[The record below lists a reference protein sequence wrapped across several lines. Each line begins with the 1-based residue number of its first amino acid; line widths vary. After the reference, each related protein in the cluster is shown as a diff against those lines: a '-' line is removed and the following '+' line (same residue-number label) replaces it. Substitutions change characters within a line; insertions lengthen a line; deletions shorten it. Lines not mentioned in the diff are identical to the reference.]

1 MPTGIP
7 GLPKSATIGGFPV
20 PITDVQ
26 IHDGLLAV
34 QQTSEGERLRV
45 ALAGEMDLANAETAG
60 STLREVLLSDKDV
73 VVDLGGLEFIDSTGL
88 AMLVVAMREGGRRLS
103 FLPSRHASVRRLLSL
118 TGLDERMNFSPAPA
132 T

>member
-1 MPTGIP
+1 
-7 GLPKSATIGGFPV
+7 V

-60 STLREVLLSDKDV
+60 STLREVLLRDKDV

-103 FLPSRHASVRRLLSL
+103 FLPSRHAAVRRLLSL
-118 TGLDERMNFSPAPA
+118 TGLDERMNFSPPPA
-132 T
+132 TGVSAEDSGAEPLVSAA